1 MQARVI
7 LRRVRWRRRKRL
19 TGSMPALAAACAL
32 AASGPLLAGCG
43 GSGPPKPGPTLH
55 AFLTAWSRGDWTT
68 MRGLVA
74 DPPADFRTVNAQV
87 FSALGVH
94 GARFNAGPIQAV
106 KANAGHPE
114 IATTALAAHYTL
126 PQIGSWSETSTVHLV
141 LRHNAWKIAWSPQT
155 ISPQLHAGETIG
167 VTRNWPAR
175 APILGAGGA
184 PLTRSGTEVTIGIVG
199 SRVKHYGA
207 VRTDLLAAGAT
218 AAEVTQA
225 VAQARANPQDYEP
238 VFAVSLARFTAL
250 KNQHTSQNVY
260 EVPGTQFR
268 TSTQTGAITGQL
280 AAHVVGTVGPVSASE
295 LKKLGAP
302 YDAESV
308 VGQTG
313 LEQSQER
320 TLAGTPTIEINVD
333 DPGGNPIARLATYRG
348 HPGRSVRTSIDPRVQ
363 RAAEAALA
371 GSTRPDVSMVAIQA
385 STGRLLA
392 IVSDPVTTYDTA
404 LEGAYPPGS
413 TFKVIDSTAL
423 FRKGLT
429 PGSPAS
435 CPPTITID
443 GEPFHNAG
451 NEAATPTITQ
461 AFIESCNTAFIGLV
475 TQHLSPPDLP
485 SAAGMYG
492 LQGSP
497 HLGLPAFY
505 ANVVKATSRTEFAAD
520 AIGQGRVTFSTLG
533 MATVAAAIDTGVVR
547 APTLVQGTAADRAA
561 KTSKLSSAIVG
572 GLRPM
577 MLGVVESGTAA
588 GTGLP
593 SGTYAKTGTAEYGTG
608 PEADLKIDGWLMG
621 YNGNIAFAI
630 VTQNTGGADGGPVD
644 GPIIAKFFAALGG

>member
-1 MQARVI
+1 
-7 LRRVRWRRRKRL
+7 
-19 TGSMPALAAACAL
+19 MPALAAACAL
-32 AASGPLLAGCG
+32 AASGLLLAGCG
-43 GSGPPKPGPTLH
+43 GSAPPKPGPTLH
-55 AFLTAWSRGDWTT
+55 AFLTAWSHGDWAT
-68 MRGLVA
+68 MRGVVD
-74 DPPADFRTVNAQV
+74 DPPADFHSINAEV
-87 FSALGVH
+87 FSALGVK
-94 GARFNAGPIQAV
+94 GATFNAGPITTV
-106 KANAGHPE
+106 KAKGSRPE
-114 IATTALAAHYTL
+114 SAAATVAAHYTL

-141 LRHNAWKIAWSPQT
+141 LRHRTWKIAWSPQT

-175 APILGAGGA
+175 AAILGAGGT
-184 PLTRSGTEVTIGIVG
+184 PLTRSGTEVAIGIVG
-199 SRVKHYGA
+199 SRIKDYSA
-207 VRTDLLAAGAT
+207 VRADLLAAGAT
-218 AAEVTQA
+218 DAQVTQA
-225 VAQARANPQDYEP
+225 IAQAHASPQDFEP

-250 KNQHTSQNVY
+250 KNQHTSENVY

-268 TSTQTGAITGQL
+268 TSTQTGAITDQL
-280 AAHVVGTVGPVSASE
+280 AAHIVGTVGPISAAE
-295 LKKLGAP
+295 LKKLGSP

-333 DPGGNPIARLATYRG
+333 DVGGNPIARLATYRG
-348 HPGRSVRTSIDPRVQ
+348 HPGHAVRTSIDPRVQ

-371 GSTRPDVSMVAIQA
+371 TATRPNVAMVAVQA
-385 STGRLLA
+385 STGRVLA
-392 IVSDPVTTYDTA
+392 VVSDPVTTYNTA

-423 FRKGLT
+423 FRKGLG
-429 PGSPAS
+429 PGSAAS
-435 CPPTITID
+435 CPPTITVD

-451 NEAATPTITQ
+451 NEAPTPTITQ

-485 SAAGMYG
+485 SAAAMYG
-492 LQGSP
+492 LQGTP

-505 ANVVKATSRTEFAAD
+505 ANVLKATSQTGFAAD
-520 AIGQGRVTFSTLG
+520 AIGQGNITFSTLG
-533 MATVAAAIDTGVVR
+533 MATIAAAIDTGAVR
-547 APTLVQGTAADRAA
+547 APSLVQGAAGAGSGKPTRLPA
-561 KTSKLSSAIVG
+561 AIVD

-593 SGTYAKTGTAEYGTG
+593 SGTYAKTGTAEYGKG

-630 VTQNTGGADGGPVD
+630 VTQNTGGLDGGPVD
-644 GPIIAKFFAALGG
+644 GPIIAKFLGALGG

>member
-1 MQARVI
+1 
-7 LRRVRWRRRKRL
+7 
-19 TGSMPALAAACAL
+19 MPALAAACAIGV
-32 AASGPLLAGCG
+32 SGPLLAGCG
-43 GSGPPKPGPTLH
+43 GSAPPKPGPTLH
-55 AFLTAWSRGDWTT
+55 AFLTAWSHGDWTA
-68 MRGLVA
+68 MRGVVD
-74 DPPADFRTVNAQV
+74 DPPADFRTLNAEV
-87 FSALGVH
+87 FSALGVK
-94 GARFNAGPIQAV
+94 AATFNAGPITTV
-106 KANAGHPE
+106 KAQGSRPE
-114 IATTALAAHYTL
+114 SAAATIAAHYTL

-141 LRHNAWKIAWSPQT
+141 LRHRTWRIAWSPQT
-155 ISPQLHAGETIG
+155 ISPQLHTGETIG

-184 PLTRSGTEVTIGIVG
+184 PLTRSGTEVSIGIVG
-199 SRVKHYGA
+199 SRIKDYGA
-207 VRTDLLAAGAT
+207 LRTDLLAAGAT
-218 AAEVTQA
+218 DAEVTQA
-225 VAQARANPQDYEP
+225 IAQAHANPQDFEP

-250 KNQHTSQNVY
+250 KNQRTSENVY

-268 TSTQTGAITGQL
+268 TSTQTGAITDQL
-280 AAHVVGTVGPVSASE
+280 AAHIVGTVGPISAAE
-295 LKKLGAP
+295 LKKLGSP

-333 DPGGNPIARLATYRG
+333 DAGGNPIARLATYRG
-348 HPGRSVRTSIDPRVQ
+348 HPGHAVRTSIDPRVQ

-371 GSTRPDVSMVAIQA
+371 TATRPNVAMVAIQA
-385 STGRLLA
+385 STGHVLA
-392 IVSDPVTTYDTA
+392 VVSDPVTTYNTA

-413 TFKVIDSTAL
+413 TFKVIDSSAL
-423 FRKGLT
+423 FRNGLG
-429 PGSPAS
+429 PGSAAS
-435 CPPTITID
+435 CPSTITVD
-443 GEPFHNAG
+443 GESFHNAG
-451 NEAATPTITQ
+451 NEAPTPTITQ

-485 SAAGMYG
+485 AAAAMYG

-505 ANVVKATSRTEFAAD
+505 ANVLKATSQTGFAAD
-520 AIGQGRVTFSTLG
+520 AIGQGNITFSTLG
-533 MATVAAAIDTGVVR
+533 MATVAAAIDTGVAR
-547 APTLVQGTAADRAA
+547 APTLVQDAAGARGDTTRTLPA
-561 KTSKLSSAIVG
+561 AIVT

-577 MLGVVESGTAA
+577 MLGVVQSGTAA

-593 SGTYAKTGTAEYGTG
+593 SGTYAKTGTAEYGKG

-630 VTQNTGGADGGPVD
+630 VTQNTGGLDGGPVD
-644 GPIIAKFFAALGG
+644 GPIIAKFLGALGG

>member
-1 MQARVI
+1 
-7 LRRVRWRRRKRL
+7 
-19 TGSMPALAAACAL
+19 MPALAAACAL
-32 AASGPLLAGCG
+32 GASATLLAGCG
-43 GSGPPKPGPTLH
+43 GSAPPKPGPTLH
-55 AFLTAWSRGDWTT
+55 TFLAAWSHGDWST
-68 MRGLVA
+68 MRAVVD
-74 DPPADFRTVNAQV
+74 DPPANFRTINAQV
-87 FSALGVH
+87 FSALGVS
-94 GARFNAGPIQAV
+94 GARFNAGVIHTV
-106 KANAGHPE
+106 KAKGTRPESANA
-114 IATTALAAHYTL
+114 TVAAHYAL

-141 LRHNAWKIAWSPQT
+141 LRHRTWKIAWSPET
-155 ISPQLHAGETIG
+155 ISPQLHSGETIG
-167 VTRNWPAR
+167 VNRNWPTR
-175 APILGAGGA
+175 GSILGAGGA

-199 SRVKHYGA
+199 SRIKSDGA
-207 VRTDLLAAGAT
+207 IRTDLLAAGASD
-218 AAEVTQA
+218 AEVTQA
-225 VAQARANPQDYEP
+225 IAQAHASPQDFEP

-250 KNQHTSQNVY
+250 KDQHTSENVY

-268 TSTQTGAITGQL
+268 TSTQTGAITDQL
-280 AAHVVGTVGPVSASE
+280 AAHVVGTVGPISSAE

-320 TLAGTPTIEINVD
+320 ALAGAPTIEINVD
-333 DPGGNPIARLATYRG
+333 DSGGNPIARLATYRG
-348 HPGRSVRTSIDPRVQ
+348 HPGRTVRTSIDPRVQ

-371 GSTRPDVSMVAIQA
+371 SSTRPNVSMVAIQA
-385 STGRLLA
+385 STGRVLA

-404 LEGAYPPGS
+404 LVGAYPPGS

-423 FRKGLT
+423 FHKGLG
-429 PGSPAS
+429 PGSAAT

-451 NEAATPTITQ
+451 DEAPTPTITQ

-485 SAAGMYG
+485 SAASMYG

-505 ANVVKATSRTEFAAD
+505 ANVLKASSQTGFAAD
-520 AIGQGRVTFSTLG
+520 AIGQGNITFSTLG

-547 APTLVQGTAADRAA
+547 SPTLVQGGSAGRSGKAT
-561 KTSKLSSAIVG
+561 KLPAAIVD

-644 GPIIAKFFAALGG
+644 GPIIAKFFSALGRG

>member
-1 MQARVI
+1 
-7 LRRVRWRRRKRL
+7 
-19 TGSMPALAAACAL
+19 MPALAAACAL
-32 AASGPLLAGCG
+32 GASGPLLAGCG
-43 GSGPPKPGPTLH
+43 GSAPPKPDPTLH

-68 MRGLVA
+68 MQGLVA
-74 DPPADFRTVNAQV
+74 NPPADFRTLNAQV

-94 GARFNAGPIQAV
+94 GARFNAGPVQTV
-106 KANAGHPE
+106 KANGDRPE
-114 IATTALAAHYTL
+114 SATATVAAHYTL
-126 PQIGSWSETSTVHLV
+126 SQIGSWTETSTVHLV
-141 LRHNAWKIAWSPQT
+141 LRHRRWKIAWSPET
-155 ISPQLHAGETIG
+155 IDPRLHSDETIG
-167 VTRNWPAR
+167 VTRHWPAR
-175 APILGAGGA
+175 ASILGAGGA

-199 SRVKHYGA
+199 SRIKDYGA
-207 VRTDLLAAGAT
+207 VRADLLAAGAT
-218 AAEVTQA
+218 NAEVTQA
-225 VAQARANPQDYEP
+225 IAQAHANPQDYEP

-250 KNQHTSQNVY
+250 KDQHTSENVY
-260 EVPGTQFR
+260 EVPGTQFH
-268 TSTQTGAITGQL
+268 TSTQTGAITSQL
-280 AAHVVGTVGPVSASE
+280 AAHVVGTVGPISAAE
-295 LKKLGAP
+295 LKKLGSP
-302 YDAESV
+302 YDPESV
-308 VGQTG
+308 VGQSG

-320 TLAGTPTIEINVD
+320 TLAGAPTIEINVD
-333 DPGGNPIARLATYRG
+333 DSGGNPIARLATYRG
-348 HPGRSVRTSIDPRVQ
+348 HPGRAVHTSIDPKVQ
-363 RAAEAALA
+363 RAAEAAMA
-371 GSTRPDVSMVAIQA
+371 TATRPNVAMVAVQA
-385 STGRLLA
+385 STGRVLA
-392 IVSDPVTTYDTA
+392 VVSDPVTTYNTA
-404 LEGAYPPGS
+404 LQGAYPPGS

-423 FRKGLT
+423 FRKGLG

-435 CPPTITID
+435 CPSTITVD

-451 NEAATPTITQ
+451 DEAPTPTITQ

-485 SAAGMYG
+485 AAAAMYG

-505 ANVVKATSRTEFAAD
+505 ANVLKASSQTGFAAD
-520 AIGQGRVTFSTLG
+520 AIGQGNITFSTLG

-547 APTLVQGTAADRAA
+547 APTLVQGTSADRHG
-561 KTSKLSSAIVG
+561 KTTKLPADIVD

-630 VTQNTGGADGGPVD
+630 VTQNTGGVDGGPVD
-644 GPIIAKFFAALGG
+644 GPIIAKFLDALGG